1 MPAILKGRRLTFDT
15 ISPSQCRAA
24 RGFLNWTQTELA
36 AAAKVSKP
44 TVADFERGARS
55 PHPNNVDA
63 IRSALEAAG
72 ITFLNDDGRGPG
84 VRYKGV
90 EQR

>member
-1 MPAILKGRRLTFDT
+1 MLG
-15 ISPSQCRAA
+15 
-24 RGFLNWTQTELA
+24 WTQGELA
-36 AAAKVSKP
+36 DAASVSRA
-44 TVADFERGARS
+44 TVLEFERGGRL

-63 IRSALEAAG
+63 IRRALEAAG

>member
-1 MPAILKGRRLTFDT
+1 MLG
-15 ISPSQCRAA
+15 
-24 RGFLNWTQTELA
+24 WTQGELA
-36 AAAKVSKP
+36 DAASVSRA
-44 TVADFERGARS
+44 TVLEFERGGRL